1 MTSLDQ
7 GRKSCALVLHNG
19 SDECVLYFA
28 EGQVTH
34 ATYGTLTGDAAVF
47 KVLTWTDGEW
57 ELDFSRSATERT
69 TTMPTQGLMMEGLR
83 ILDESNRD
91 AG

>member
-1 MTSLDQ
+1 M
-7 GRKSCALVLHNG
+7 
-19 SDECVLYFA
+19 YFS
-28 EGQVTH
+28 EGQVNH
-34 ATYGTLTGDAAVF
+34 ATLGGLVGDAAVF

-57 ELDFSRSATERT
+57 EIDFSKTTRERT

-83 ILDESNRD
+83 LLDEANRD